1 MQYIYIYLKTLM
13 DILDII
19 FIGVAL
25 SMDACALTI
34 ANCVEQ
40 GNCLT
45 KKQAWAM
52 PTMFALFQ
60 GVMPLIGYFI
70 GSLFYEYIGAYGKY
84 LTALIFFALGIKM
97 IIDVVKEKKC
107 GDEKACECVNK
118 KLTLGVIAIQ
128 AVATSLDALIVG
140 ITLNEYTLP
149 FYVSVII
156 IAVVTFL
163 LVALALLLGKTLGK
177 ILGKY
182 SNYVAIVIILL
193 LAIKSLIF

>member
-1 MQYIYIYLKTLM
+1 MG
-13 DILDII
+13 ILDII

-45 KKQAWAM
+45 KKQAWSM
-52 PTMFALFQ
+52 PIMFAIFQ

-84 LTALIFFALGIKM
+84 LTAAIFFGLGLKM
-97 IIDVVKEKKC
+97 IIDVIKEKKC
-107 GDEKACECVNK
+107 GDEKECCSVK

-149 FYVSVII
+149 YYFSVII
-156 IAVVTFL
+156 IAAVTFV
-163 LVALALLLGKTLGK
+163 LVMLALILGKSLGK

>member
-1 MQYIYIYLKTLM
+1 M

-25 SMDACALTI
+25 SMDACAITI

-40 GNCLT
+40 GSCLT
-45 KKQAWAM
+45 KKQTWAM
-52 PTMFALFQ
+52 PTFFALFQ
-60 GVMPLIGYFI
+60 GLMPLIGYLI
-70 GSLFYEYIGAYGKY
+70 GHLFYEYIGAYGKY
-84 LTALIFFALGIKM
+84 LTSLIFFVLGIKM
-97 IIDVVKEKKC
+97 IIDVIKEKKC
-107 GDEKACECVNK
+107 EKEKVCDIECKK

-140 ITLNEYTLP
+140 ITLNEYSLP
-149 FYVSVII
+149 YYVSVIL
-156 IAVVTFL
+156 IAVVTFV
-163 LVALALLLGKTLGK
+163 LVLLALFLGKSLGK

-182 SNYVAIVIILL
+182 SNYVAIVIILA